1 MVFSNLCFYPPFI
14 IKESIMTF
22 IHTSDWHLGRQFHNV
37 SLLADQAAVLAQLV
51 DYVRHHP
58 VDAVIVAGDVYDRS
72 VPPTAAI
79 DLLNRVVT
87 QICEELHTPM
97 IFISGNHDGAQRL
110 GFGAGQMKNAGL
122 HIISN
127 YTDMLK
133 PVIIDSQT
141 AGPVAF
147 YGMPYSDPEQVRYHF
162 ETRVDDFDKAHEF
175 LVEKIDEVEDPGSR
189 RVLIS
194 HCFVDGA
201 MESDSERPLSIGGS
215 DRVSHAHFTHF
226 DYVALG
232 HLHQPQ
238 KKGEEFIRYSGSLM
252 KYSFSEQ
259 HQKKGFTVVT
269 LDDTGFVSAT
279 HEPLVAPHDMRIIE
293 GQLET
298 ILEQGRTDPH
308 HEDYLLVRLTDT
320 HAILNPMEKLREVYP
335 NVLHL
340 EKPGM
345 LVGVEQDM
353 AKARLARGE
362 HDMFCDFYQ
371 EVQGTALTDEQGEA
385 VKQIIRQLNTSN
397 NEQ

>member
-1 MVFSNLCFYPPFI
+1 M
-14 IKESIMTF
+14 KF

-37 SLLADQAAVLAQLV
+37 SLLSDQAAVLTQLV
-51 DYVRHHP
+51 EYIRCNP
-58 VDAVIVAGDVYDRS
+58 IDAVVVAGDIYDRS

-79 DLLNRVVT
+79 DLLNKVVT
-87 QICEELHTPM
+87 QICDELKTPM
-97 IFISGNHDGAQRL
+97 ILISGNHDGAQRL
-110 GFGAGQMKNAGL
+110 GFAANQMKRSGL

-127 YTDMLK
+127 YDEMVRA
-133 PVIIDSQT
+133 VIIET
-141 AGPVAF
+141 AEAGPVAF
-147 YGMPYSDPEQVRYHF
+147 YGMPYSDPEHVHYFYRTLKNNES
-162 ETRVDDFDKAHEF
+162 ETTQINNYDDAHKL
-175 LVEKIDEVEDPGSR
+175 LVQKIEAASHTEQR

-201 MESDSERPLSIGGS
+201 IESDSERPLSIGGA
-215 DRVSHAHFTHF
+215 DRVSHQHFTNF

-238 KKGEEFIRYSGSLM
+238 QKGENFIRYSGSPM

-269 LDDTGFVSAT
+269 LNKKGFVDAI
-279 HEPLVAPHDMRIIE
+279 HEPLIAPHNMRIIE
-293 GQLET
+293 DKLET
-298 ILEQGRTDPH
+298 ILKQGRTDPN

-345 LVGVEQDM
+345 LIGVEQEM
-353 AKARLARGE
+353 AKAKLARGE
-362 HDMFCDFYQ
+362 HEMFCDFYQ
-371 EVQGTALTDEQGEA
+371 EAQGSSITPEQGEA
-385 VKQIIRQLNTSN
+385 MQDIIRQLTTRHNV
-397 NEQ
+397 